1 MKTASDYSRH
11 AQDCR
16 ALAAAM
22 KIGEQRDQLL
32 RMAEMWEQVSKDRA
46 APIRGRQ
53 GLDEAQDRDAA
64 DQSASRPQ
72 P

>member
-1 MKTASDYSRH
+1 
-11 AQDCR
+11 
-16 ALAAAM
+16 M

-46 APIRGRQ
+46 ALIRGRQ

-64 DQSASRPQ
+64 DQPASRSQ